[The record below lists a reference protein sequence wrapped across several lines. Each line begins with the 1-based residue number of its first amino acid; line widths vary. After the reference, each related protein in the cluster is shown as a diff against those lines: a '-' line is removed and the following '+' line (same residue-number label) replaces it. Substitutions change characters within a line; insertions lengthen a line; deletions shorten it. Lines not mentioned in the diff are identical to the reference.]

1 MQPDSKKSIM
11 RDERRRRAK
20 KKTTALQRYVKHYR
34 VKQMR
39 SYVRDNIRISVRVC
53 EM

>member
-11 RDERRRRAK
+11 RDERRRQGK
-20 KKTTALQRYVKHYR
+20 KRTTALKRYVKHYR

-39 SYVRDNIRISVRVC
+39 SNVRDKIRISVQVC
-53 EM
+53 EV